1 MSWDENPA
9 LFSFFKEYMKKISL
23 DKKMTLQIYLYEYFL
38 KSLIR

>member
-23 DKKMTLQIYLYEYFL
+23 AKKMTLQI
-38 KSLIR
+38 